1 MLFRS
6 CYLSDQMTGII
17 CIPLSAIVGLSL
29 TLRCGPYLL
38 LVSGNC
44 GLGSRL
50 AIVKFTYTLP
60 YIINKPM
67 ITTSLIATAA
77 LLSCQQAQ
85 YLVQRVMPETMT
97 RTEYYDIIG
106 TIIESAPG
114 SCPFIIDI
122 DQNYQT
128 MPTL

>member
-1 MLFRS
+1 
-6 CYLSDQMTGII
+6 
-17 CIPLSAIVGLSL
+17 
-29 TLRCGPYLL
+29 
-38 LVSGNC
+38 
-44 GLGSRL
+44 
-50 AIVKFTYTLP
+50 
-60 YIINKPM
+60 M

-106 TIIESAPG
+106 TIIESAPS
-114 SCPFIIDI
+114 SCPFIIEI